1 MFGTTEALRSHIA
14 NASPSVLTLK
24 TLITLWVIGVL
35 ILTWFIVDNP
45 WLLAGILAYEVLP

>member
-1 MFGTTEALRSHIA
+1 MFGTTEALRSKIA
-14 NASPSVLTLK
+14 TQSPSTLTLK

-35 ILTWFIVDNP
+35 VLTWFVIDNP